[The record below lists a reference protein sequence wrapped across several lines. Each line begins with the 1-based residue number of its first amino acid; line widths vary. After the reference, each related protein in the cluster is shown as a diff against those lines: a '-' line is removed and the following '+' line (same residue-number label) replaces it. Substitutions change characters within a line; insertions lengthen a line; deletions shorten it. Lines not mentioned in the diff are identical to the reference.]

1 MNTNIFESDQ
11 SELQSVVPTLYVGKI
26 CGNCILNA
34 KICIEYATIVYY
46 QSMPNMQQSN
56 AEYAASNAKYA
67 AHLELGAQLA
77 LGVHS

>member
-1 MNTNIFESDQ
+1 MFSSLGQSGHKNSD
-11 SELQSVVPTLYVGKI
+11 
-26 CGNCILNA
+26 
-34 KICIEYATIVYY
+34 YAMIVYY